1 MRKRRLITLHLR
13 DTIDNMEQDL
23 SNYNAPRRGGR
34 PSQLQASQIHERIL
48 DIATDLFLTEGYG
61 DTSIEAI
68 AKRAGISKRTFYHRF
83 DDKAD
88 LFGAIVYRLITRLRP
103 ADTAPLFK
111 DGPLEEVLQRLA
123 KVILRAA
130 LSSEALSL
138 HRLIISEARRFPE
151 LAIIMDTEGSRREAI
166 KHIADLL
173 KHQTHLKNASF
184 AAEQFL
190 QMVVS
195 VPQRRALG
203 LGTAMTGAELDAWA
217 CNAVHLFLNGCR

>member
-1 MRKRRLITLHLR
+1 MMHRT
-13 DTIDNMEQDL
+13 T
-23 SNYNAPRRGGR
+23 APKNRGGR
-34 PSQLQASQIHERIL
+34 PSQLQAGQIRERIL
-48 DIATDLFLTEGYG
+48 DIATDLFLTQGYG
-61 DTSIEAI
+61 ATSIEAI

-88 LFGAIVYRLITRLRP
+88 LFSAAAHRLITNLRP
-103 ADTAPLFK
+103 THTASLFK
-111 DGPLEEVLQRLA
+111 GDTLEKILYRLA
-123 KVILRAA
+123 KVILHAA
-130 LSSEALSL
+130 LSPEALAL
-138 HRLIISEARRFPE
+138 HRMIISEAVRFPE

-173 KHQTHLKNASF
+173 KTKGHIKNASF

-203 LGTAMTGAELDAWA
+203 LGTAMTSKKLNDWA
-217 CNAVHLFLNGCR
+217 YNAVNFFLNGCRTEY